1 MEQEDITYYLVA
13 QSEPAEGVLKKIVE
27 ICEAVDFTG
36 SPKSIFYN
44 GLEGFDKD
52 VHLEFEIS
60 PADALKES
68 EKYIHSNFTFLE
80 WHNDELLR
88 ELADLLEETLEKTQ
102 AKVDS
107 VSLLTGNH
115 EILSLEK
122 SNIVK
127 ATFSLAFYFEQSTSE
142 NIADLN
148 LATDKDPD
156 FQSKIKLLEEICK
169 CQFKGFW
176 GGS

>member
-1 MEQEDITYYLVA
+1 MEQEDITQYLIA
-13 QSEPAEGVLKKIVE
+13 QSEPAEGVLKKVVE

-52 VHLEFEIS
+52 VQLEFEIT
-60 PADALKES
+60 PTDALNES
-68 EKYIHSNFTFLE
+68 EKHVHSNFTFLE

-88 ELADLLEETLEKTQ
+88 ELADLLEENFEETQ
-102 AKVDS
+102 ARVDS
-107 VSLLTGNH
+107 VSLLTGDH
-115 EILSLEK
+115 EVLSLE
-122 SNIVK
+122 SNEIVK
-127 ATFSLAFYFEQSTSE
+127 STFSIALYFEESTKK
-142 NIADLN
+142 NVADLN
-148 LATDKDPD
+148 LATKKDPD
-156 FQSKIKLLEEICK
+156 LQAKIKLLEDICK